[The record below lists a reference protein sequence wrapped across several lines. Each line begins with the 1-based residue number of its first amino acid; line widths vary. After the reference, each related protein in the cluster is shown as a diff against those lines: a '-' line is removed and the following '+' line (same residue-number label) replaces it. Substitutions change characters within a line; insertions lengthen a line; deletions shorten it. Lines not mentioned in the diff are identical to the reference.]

1 VVFLGAGSRLRTD
14 DTIVIVL
21 PLLLPKNASEEPLP
35 LARKEIQEA
44 VKDLQASR
52 GVDHHLH
59 LQSVDEA
66 NCNEIKINPHAS
78 VIVVPDNVK
87 FSISPPAPFL
97 LLSFPTVP
105 ESGESGDE
113 SSIERGGG
121 YGS

>member
-44 VKDLQASR
+44 
-52 GVDHHLH
+52 
-59 LQSVDEA
+59 DEA